1 MSKHLLVCISP
12 HGYGHTAQIAPVV
25 NALRKSLPSLRLTL
39 RTTVPHTLLTARFD
53 PPFTHIN
60 TASDFGMTMASAVTV
75 LTEQSALAYAAFHAD
90 WDHKVEQEAAELS
103 ALAPDLVLAN
113 VPYLPLAG
121 AALAGIPS
129 AALCSLNWADI
140 YQHYCGQRPEAG
152 RILEQMHA
160 AYNSAAV
167 FLRPQP
173 CMPMTTLDNSH
184 AIGPIARVGRDRRDE
199 INRKMNL
206 SGDETLVLVAPGGI
220 PTRWPM
226 EHWPRLP
233 GVRWIVQSDWHVT
246 HPDAIALETLGM
258 PITDVM
264 RSGVV
269 LLGKPGYGS
278 ITECG
283 CNGTPMLYLMRHDWP
298 EEPYLLEWLQQ
309 HGRGL
314 AIDSQAVE
322 TGDLGAS
329 LEELLAQSAKPAVEP
344 SGIQVAAEH
353 LKNLLM

>member
-1 MSKHLLVCISP
+1 MHLLVCISP

-25 NALRKSLPSLRLTL
+25 NAMRQKLPDLRLTL
-39 RTTVPHTLLTARFD
+39 RTTVPHTLLTVRFD
-53 PPFTHIN
+53 QPFTHIK

-75 LTEQSALAYAAFHAD
+75 LAEPSAAAYAAFHTD
-90 WDHKVEQEAAELS
+90 WDKKVAQEAAELS
-103 ALAPDLVLAN
+103 ALAPDLILAN

-152 RILEQMHA
+152 RILEQMLA
-160 AYNSAAV
+160 AYNSAAI

-173 CMPMTTLDNSH
+173 SMPMITLDNSR

-199 INRKMNL
+199 INRMLNL
-206 SGDETLVLVAPGGI
+206 SGEETLVLVAPGGI

-246 HPDAIALETLGM
+246 HPDAVALETLGM

-278 ITECG
+278 IAECG
-283 CNGTPMLYLMRHDWP
+283 CNATPMLYLMRHDWP
-298 EEPYLLEWLQQ
+298 EEPYLLEWLHQ
-309 HGRGL
+309 HGRGF
-314 AIDSQAVE
+314 AIDSQTVE
-322 TGDLGAS
+322 TGELGAA
-329 LEELLAQSAKPAVEP
+329 LEELLAQPARPAVEP
-344 SGIQVAAEH
+344 GGIQEAAEQ
-353 LKNLLM
+353 LRSLLE

>member
-25 NALRKSLPSLRLTL
+25 NALRKKLPDLRVTL
-39 RTTVPHTLLTARFD
+39 RTTVTHTLLTARFD
-53 PPFTHIN
+53 PPFTHIK
-60 TASDFGMTMASAVTV
+60 TASDFGMTMANAVTV
-75 LTEQSALAYAAFHAD
+75 LAEQSAAAYAACHAH
-90 WDHKVEQEAAELS
+90 WDHKVEQEATALR

-140 YQHYCGQRPEAG
+140 YQHYCGQRAEAG

-173 CMPMTTLDNSH
+173 CMPMTTLDNSRM
-184 AIGPIARVGRDRRDE
+184 IGPIARVGRDRRDE
-199 INRKMNL
+199 VNRIMNL
-206 SGDETLVLVAPGGI
+206 SGEETLVLVAPGGI

-226 EHWPRLP
+226 EHWPHLP

-246 HPDAIALETLGM
+246 HPDAIALEMLSM
-258 PITDVM
+258 PITDVL

-278 ITECG
+278 IAECG

-314 AIDSQAVE
+314 AIESHILE
-322 TGDLGAS
+322 TGNLSAA
-329 LEELLAQSAKPAVEP
+329 LEELLAHPTKPAVEP
-344 SGIQVAAEH
+344 SGIQEAAEQ
-353 LKNLLM
+353 LRSLF